1 MEITETLYVT
11 TRNEWR
17 KWLQK
22 NHAKKKEIWLIYY
35 KKNSGKKRIPYV
47 DAVKEALCFG
57 WIDSTVKGIDDEKY
71 AQRFSPRKK
80 GSPISPLNLEL
91 IKKLLDE
98 GKMTPAGMIY
108 LTGNKDVSNEDAHEE
123 LKKKHEKLVIPKD
136 VEKALKKDPEVWK
149 NFQAFP
155 ENYKRI
161 RIGWLDVRTPTRM
174 DVYTQRLNYLIKM
187 TKKNK
192 RFGTIRE

>member
-11 TRNEWR
+11 TRPQWR
-17 KWLQK
+17 AWLKK
-22 NHAKKKEIWLIYY
+22 NHAKKKEVWLIYY
-35 KKNSGKKRIPYV
+35 KKASGKKRIPYE

-57 WIDSTVKGIDDEKY
+57 WIDSTAKGIDDESW
-71 AQRFSPRKK
+71 AQRFGPRRK
-80 GSPISPLNLEL
+80 GSPISPLNLEH
-91 IKKLLDE
+91 IKKLLSE
-98 GKMTPAGMIY
+98 GKMTPAGMVH
-108 LTGNKDVSNEDAHEE
+108 LTGNGNTSNEDAHIE
-123 LKKKHEKLVIPKD
+123 LKKKHVKLIIPKD
-136 VEKALKKDPEVWK
+136 VLRALKKDPEVWK

-161 RIGWLDVRTPTRM
+161 RIGWLDVRTPARR
-174 DVYTQRLNYLIKM
+174 DVWKQRLDYLIKM

>member
-1 MEITETLYVT
+1 MKITETLYVT
-11 TRNEWR
+11 TRNQWR
-17 KWLQK
+17 AWLKK
-22 NHAKKKEIWLIYY
+22 NHAKKKEVWLIYY

-57 WIDSTVKGIDDEKY
+57 WIDSTAKGIDETSW
-71 AQRFSPRKK
+71 AQRFGPRRK
-80 GSPISPLNLEL
+80 GSPISPLNLEH
-91 IKKLLDE
+91 IKKLLSE
-98 GKMTPAGMIY
+98 GKMTPAGMVH
-108 LTGNKDVSNEDAHEE
+108 LTGNEKTSNEDAHTE
-123 LKKKHEKLVIPKD
+123 LKKKHEKLIIPKD
-136 VEKALKKDPEVWK
+136 VERALKKDPEVWK

-161 RIGWLDVRTPTRM
+161 RIGWLDVRTPARM
-174 DVYTQRLNYLIKM
+174 DVWKQRLDYLIKM

>member
-1 MEITETLYVT
+1 MNITETLYVT
-11 TRNEWR
+11 TRKQWR
-17 KWLQK
+17 TWLKK
-22 NHAKKKEIWLIYY
+22 NHAKKKEVWLIYY
-35 KKNSGKKRIPYV
+35 KKNSSKKRIPYV

-57 WIDSTVKGIDDEKY
+57 WIDSTVKSIDDKKF

-80 GSPISPLNLEL
+80 GSPISPLNLEH
-91 IKKLLDE
+91 IRTLLRE
-98 GKMTPAGMIY
+98 GKMTPAGMVH
-108 LTGNKDVSNEDAHEE
+108 LTGNEKTTNEDAHIE
-123 LKKKHEKLVIPKD
+123 LKKKHSTLIIPKD
-136 VEKALKKDPEVWK
+136 VERALKKDPEVWK

-161 RIGWLDVRTPTRM
+161 RIGWFDVPKESRGEVWKTRLD
-174 DVYTQRLNYLIKM
+174 YFIKM

>member
-1 MEITETLYVT
+1 MKITQTLYVT
-11 TRNEWR
+11 TRSQWR
-17 KWLQK
+17 KWLEK

-57 WIDSTVKGIDDEKY
+57 WIDSTVKGMDDEKY

-80 GSPISPLNLEL
+80 GSPISPLNLEHVRE
-91 IKKLLDE
+91 LLNE
-98 GKMTPAGMIY
+98 KKMTPAGMIH
-108 LTGNKDVSNEDAHEE
+108 LTGNENTTNEDAHLQ

-136 VEKALKKDPEVWK
+136 VERALKKDPEVWK

-155 ENYKRI
+155 ENYKRV
-161 RIGWLDVRTPTRM
+161 RIGWFNVPKETRGE
-174 DVYTQRLNYLIKM
+174 VWKTRLMYFIKM
-187 TKKNK
+187 TKQNK

>member
-1 MEITETLYVT
+1 MQITETLYVT
-11 TRNEWR
+11 TRNAWR

-22 NHAKKKEIWLIYY
+22 NHAKKKEVWLIYY

-57 WIDSTVKGIDDEKY
+57 WIDSTAKGIDEEKY

-80 GSPISPLNLEL
+80 GSPISPLNLEH
-91 IKKLLDE
+91 IRELLNE
-98 GKMTPAGMIY
+98 GKMTPAGMVH
-108 LTGNKDVSNEDAHEE
+108 LTGNENTSNEDAHAQ
-123 LKKKHEKLVIPKD
+123 LKKKHAKLVIPKD
-136 VEKALKKDPEVWK
+136 VLRELKKDPEVWK

-155 ENYKRI
+155 ENYQRI
-161 RIGWLDVRTPTRM
+161 RIGWLDVRSPERM
-174 DVYTQRLNYLIKM
+174 DVWKQRLNYLIKM